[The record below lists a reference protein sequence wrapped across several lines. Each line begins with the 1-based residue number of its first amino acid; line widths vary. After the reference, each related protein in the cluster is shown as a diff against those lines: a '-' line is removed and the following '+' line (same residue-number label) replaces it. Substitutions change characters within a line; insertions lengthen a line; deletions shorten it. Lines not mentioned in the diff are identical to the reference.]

1 MSDSKPAKKSRL
13 IPFLILAGAGVFVAI
28 LLLLLMM
35 THSVEPDYRIAVV
48 TPMGLSEQNVQ
59 VLKNNLT
66 LYAEDANEDG
76 QVYIEVENIAVE
88 DTSVTKNAQQALRD
102 VVDSDDTF
110 LFLTDRA
117 EYEYILAGW
126 PDLFSTIQGEEGDQ
140 WPLEGSSFAQG
151 WGGYTQTGLS
161 LSFSIR
167 KSDGLTGDALERYQA
182 ARDLLRAITYDP
194 DPTSE

>member
-1 MSDSKPAKKSRL
+1 MPDPKPVKKSRL
-13 IPFLILAGAGVFVAI
+13 VPWLILIAAGIIVAVVVLLVI
-28 LLLLLMM
+28 LIP
-35 THSVEPDYRIAVV
+35 SVKPDYRIAVV
-48 TPMGLSEQNVQ
+48 TPMGLSEQSIQ
-59 VLKNNLT
+59 YLKNNLT

-110 LFLTDRA
+110 LFLTDQT

-126 PDLFSTIQGEEGDQ
+126 PDLFAPIQGADGGRWSLD
-140 WPLEGSSFAQG
+140 GTSFAQG

-161 LSFSIR
+161 LSFSLR
-167 KSDGLTGDALERYQA
+167 KNDGLEGGALERYQA
-182 ARDLLRAITYDP
+182 SQDLLRAITYDP
-194 DPTSE
+194 NPTS